1 MAVFK
6 NYSFEY
12 NAKSADIFKAT
23 VACITTF
30 EASDFEEGCLIDI
43 DDAQFYGIIVES
55 KKSGERL
62 TFDITAESYA
72 RELRNNL
79 VSEEILFRQT
89 DAIQLIKS
97 HFLPEG
103 WQFEYPAQFDTY
115 PKYVSYTLRNGTYI
129 SHISTI
135 LTMLGLDYT
144 IYTTKS
150 GANYTKTIKAYFRDD
165 FDGKTITEVKEWVD
179 FGALSI
185 DADYGKIATSI
196 VVMGADTELGIK
208 QVVMDAEMGDWRYVP
223 RMIKIKDTQL
233 KKPELSEDSKYLW
246 YFPAS
251 ATDYTIDQI
260 VSTDVIEIGN
270 EIMKIHSVW
279 YLPESHLASYEN
291 GEITDGEIANY
302 LQPITNYNLTGAI
315 VASIDFNATNWFES
329 VQRTIGVE
337 NKRNLNAYGSES
349 EMHAI
354 YDPILML
361 SGVISVSSYLTFEKN
376 LPHYNGF
383 FWIGSERL
391 FYRGCSN
398 ITTQYN
404 VDPLVRGVPTCAV
417 TSCEHCGTR
426 PGVGIPGWTV
436 SCPFGGVDRNES
448 IKNYCLLAQEMESR
462 NIKLVH
468 SDIITSNGTSCPI
481 CFDTTSPCPLMACKN
496 LKNDAQFKQLCP
508 KGISRNDIQWTE
520 KYVHHKGTIVFPDK
534 YYYNDN
540 GAEKYEMYARDSL
553 INQYGYLPTQV
564 QVKGISDADG
574 LDKVAEGYLR
584 LSALPITGK
593 FAYFHYAPW
602 VTPAGLYPGDVLSVE
617 VASKG
622 RYDLG
627 VASWYPT
634 HWFDYASNEDTC
646 PGVADEWR
654 EIPVGSK
661 KWYKIKDQFVIQKTV
676 KSQRGMPEVYFGT
689 SMSDFTSTLDYL
701 KDIRDTTSQRHRNQ
715 ELSKTVNTSE
725 NGYAAQVQNVKTGA
739 KTWVR
744 MIR

>member
-23 VACITTF
+23 AACITAS

-43 DDAQFYGIIVES
+43 DEAQFYGIIVES

-79 VSEEILFRQT
+79 VSEEVLFRQT

-97 HFLPEG
+97 HLLPEG
-103 WQFEYPAQFDTY
+103 WQFEYPAQFDTH
-115 PKYVSYTLRNGTYI
+115 PKYVSYILRNGTYI

-150 GANYTKTIKAYFRDD
+150 GSEYTKTIKAYFKDD
-165 FDGKTITEVKEWVD
+165 FEGKTIKEVKEWVD

-185 DADYGKIATSI
+185 NADYGKIATSI
-196 VVMGADTELGIK
+196 VVMGSETEIGIDH
-208 QVVMDAEMGDWRYVP
+208 VTMDAEIGDWRYAP
-223 RMIKIKDTQL
+223 RMLEIKDTRL
-233 KKPELSEDSKYLW
+233 KKPEFSDTSKYLW

-251 ATDYTIDQI
+251 PTDYTIDQI
-260 VSTDVIEIGN
+260 LAGDLISIGG
-270 EIMKIHSVW
+270 EVMKIHSIW
-279 YLPESHLASYEN
+279 FLPGWRVASYEN
-291 GEITDGEIANY
+291 GDITDDELFKYFEPIKNY
-302 LQPITNYNLTGAI
+302 VETGVI
-315 VASIDFNATNWFES
+315 VASIDLNATHWFES
-329 VQRTIGVE
+329 IKSEIQVE
-337 NKRNLNAYGSES
+337 NKRNINAYGSES

-361 SGVISVSSYLTFEKN
+361 SGVISVSSYLTFGKNFPCEK
-376 LPHYNGF
+376 GF
-383 FWIGSERL
+383 FWIGSERI
-391 FYRGCSN
+391 FYRRCEYDGTKYTVQN
-398 ITTQYN
+398 
-404 VDPLVRGVPTCAV
+404 LVRGVPTCAV
-417 TSCEHCGTR
+417 ASCEHCGTR
-426 PGVGIPGWTV
+426 AELRPIGWGYGCPYGGADSNECISEYCPLAAEIKTTLGIETGIL
-436 SCPFGGVDRNES
+436 SCP
-448 IKNYCLLAQEMESR
+448 L
-462 NIKLVH
+462 
-468 SDIITSNGTSCPI
+468 
-481 CFDTTSPCPLMACKN
+481 CFDPESACPVMKCPLV
-496 LKNDAQFKQLCP
+496 KNDTQFAVLCP
-508 KGISRNDIQWTE
+508 KGLTPSEIQWTE
-520 KYVHHKGTIVFPDK
+520 RYIHNKNAIVFPDS
-534 YYYNDN
+534 YYYNDE
-540 GAEKYEMYARDSL
+540 GIDVYEIYARDSL
-553 INQYGYLPTQV
+553 INKYGYLPAQV

-593 FAYFHYAPW
+593 FTYFQYDPW
-602 VTPAGLYPGDVLSVE
+602 AIPAGLYPGDVISIE

-622 RYDLG
+622 RYDLD
-627 VASWYPT
+627 VATWYPT
-634 HWFDYASNEDTC
+634 HWFEASEDDNC
-646 PGVADEWR
+646 PGLIDEWLR
-654 EIPVGSK
+654 IPKGSN
-661 KWYKIKDQFVIQKTV
+661 KWYKIKEQFIIQKTV
-676 KSQRGMPEVYFGT
+676 KSQRGMPEIYFGT

-725 NGYAAQVQNVKTGA
+725 NGYAAQVQNVKTGI

-744 MIR
+744 LIR

>member
-23 VACITTF
+23 AACITAS

-43 DDAQFYGIIVES
+43 DEAQFYGIIVES

-79 VSEEILFRQT
+79 VSEEVLFRQT

-97 HFLPEG
+97 HLLPEG
-103 WQFEYPAQFDTY
+103 WQFEYPAQFDTH
-115 PKYVSYTLRNGTYI
+115 PKYVSYILRNGTYI

-150 GANYTKTIKAYFRDD
+150 ESGYTKTIKAYFKDD
-165 FDGKTITEVKEWVD
+165 FEGKTIKEVKEWVD

-185 DADYGKIATSI
+185 NADYGKIATSI
-196 VVMGADTELGIK
+196 VVMGSETELGVS
-208 QVVMDAEMGDWRYVP
+208 QVTMDAEMGDWRYVP
-223 RMIKIKDTQL
+223 RMLEIKDTQL
-233 KKPELSEDSKYLW
+233 KKPEFSDTSKYLW

-251 ATDYTIDQI
+251 PTDYTIDQI
-260 VSTDVIEIGN
+260 LAGDLISIG
-270 EIMKIHSVW
+270 EEVMKVHSIW
-279 YLPESHLASYEN
+279 FLPGWRVASYEN
-291 GEITDGEIANY
+291 GDITDDELFTY
-302 LQPITNYNLTGAI
+302 FEPITNYVETGVI
-315 VASIDFNATNWFES
+315 VASIDLNATHWFES
-329 VQRTIGVE
+329 VQKTISVKD
-337 NKRNLNAYGSES
+337 KRNINAYCSES
-349 EMHAI
+349 KTHAI

-361 SGVISVSSYLTFEKN
+361 SGVISVSSYLTFDKN
-376 LPHYNGF
+376 LPSQNGF

-391 FYRGCSN
+391 FYQVCSN
-398 ITTQYN
+398 ETTQYN
-404 VDPLVRGVPTCAV
+404 VQRLVRGVPTCAV
-417 TSCEHCGTR
+417 ASCEHCGTR
-426 PGVGIPGWTV
+426 IGYHGWTV
-436 SCPFGGVDRNES
+436 GCPFGGVDRNEN
-448 IKNYCLLAQEMESR
+448 IGNYCILAQEIAAGGIEFT
-462 NIKLVH
+462 H
-468 SDIITSNGTSCPI
+468 SDIITNNGTACPL
-481 CFDTTSPCPLMACKN
+481 CFDSESPCPLLACKN
-496 LKNDAQFKQLCP
+496 IKNETQFAELCP
-508 KGISRNDIQWTE
+508 KGLTQPEIQWTE
-520 KYVHHKGTIVFPDK
+520 RYIHNKNAIVFPAS
-534 YYYNDN
+534 YYYNDD
-540 GAEKYEMYARDSL
+540 GVDVYEIYARDSL
-553 INQYGYLPTQV
+553 INQYGYLPVQV

-593 FAYFHYAPW
+593 LTYFNYDPW
-602 VTPAGLYPGDVLSVE
+602 EIPTGLYPGDVISVE

-622 RYDLG
+622 RYDLN
-627 VASWYPT
+627 VATWYPT
-634 HWFDYASNEDTC
+634 HWFDYASDEDEC
-646 PGVADEWR
+646 PGIADEWR
-654 EIPVGSK
+654 EIPVRSK
-661 KWYKIKDQFVIQKTV
+661 EWYKIKDQFIIQKTV
-676 KSQRGMPEVYFGT
+676 KSQRGMPEIYFGT

-744 MIR
+744 LIR

>member
-23 VACITTF
+23 VACITTS

-79 VSEEILFRQT
+79 VSEEVLFRQT
-89 DAIQLIKS
+89 NAIELIKS

-103 WQFEYPAQFDTY
+103 WQFEYPTQFDTY

-150 GANYTKTIKAYFRDD
+150 GVDYTKTVKAYFRDD
-165 FDGKTITEVKEWVD
+165 FEGKTITEVKEWVD

-185 DADYGKIATSI
+185 NADYGKIATSI
-196 VVMGADTELGIK
+196 VVMGSETDVGIH
-208 QVVMDAEMGDWRYVP
+208 QTTMDAEMGDWRYIP
-223 RMIKIKDTQL
+223 RMREIKDTQIN
-233 KKPELSEDSKYLW
+233 KPEFSDTSKYLW
-246 YFPAS
+246 YYPAS
-251 ATDYTIDQI
+251 PTDYTIDQI
-260 VSTDVIEIGN
+260 LAGDLISVGDEVMKVHSIWFLPGIRVS
-270 EIMKIHSVW
+270 
-279 YLPESHLASYEN
+279 SYEN
-291 GEITDGEIANY
+291 RDITDDTVSEYFEPIANY
-302 LQPITNYNLTGAI
+302 VETGVI
-315 VASIDFNATNWFES
+315 VASIDLNATHWFES
-329 VQRTIGVE
+329 VQSSNTVE
-337 NKRNLNAYGSES
+337 NRRNLNAYCSES
-349 EMHAI
+349 IIHGQ

-361 SGVISVSSYLTFEKN
+361 SGVISVSSYLTFDKN
-376 LPHYNGF
+376 LPSQNGF

-391 FYRGCSN
+391 FYQVCSN
-398 ITTQYN
+398 ETTQYN
-404 VDPLVRGVPTCAV
+404 VQRLVRGIPTCAV
-417 TSCEHCGTR
+417 ASCEHCGTR
-426 PGVGIPGWTV
+426 PGMGTHGWTV
-436 SCPFGGVDRNES
+436 SCPFGGVDRNEN
-448 IKNYCLLAQEMESR
+448 IKDYCLLAQEMESG
-462 NIKLVH
+462 NIKFVH

-520 KYVHHKGTIVFPDK
+520 RYIHNKNAIVFPDS
-534 YYYNDN
+534 YYYNDID
-540 GAEKYEMYARDSL
+540 GEKYEIYARDSL

-593 FAYFHYAPW
+593 FTYFNYAPW
-602 VTPAGLYPGDVLSVE
+602 VTPAGFYPGDVLSVE

-634 HWFDYASNEDTC
+634 HWFDYASEEDTC

-654 EIPVGSK
+654 EIPTGSK
-661 KWYKIKDQFVIQKTV
+661 KWYKIKDQFVIQKTC

-701 KDIRDTTSQRHRNQ
+701 KDVRDTTSQRHRNQ

>member
-12 NAKSADIFKAT
+12 NAKSADVFKAT
-23 VACITTF
+23 VACITAL
-30 EASDFEEGCLIDI
+30 EAFDFKEGCRIDI
-43 DDAQFYGIIVES
+43 DDAKFYGIIVES

-79 VSEEILFRQT
+79 ISKEVLFRQT

-97 HFLPEG
+97 HLLPEG

-115 PKYVSYTLRNGTYI
+115 PKYVSYILRNGTYI

-150 GANYTKTIKAYFRDD
+150 GNEYTKIVKAYFRDD
-165 FDGKTITEVKEWVD
+165 FEGKPIKELKEWVD

-185 DADYGKIATSI
+185 NADYGKIATSI
-196 VVMGADTELGIK
+196 VVMGSETEIGID
-208 QVVMDAEMGDWRYVP
+208 QVTMDAEMGDWRYVP
-223 RMIKIKDTQL
+223 RMLEIKDTQL
-233 KKPELSEDSKYLW
+233 KKPEFSEESKYLW

-251 ATDYTIDQI
+251 PTDYTIDQI
-260 VSTDVIEIGN
+260 LAGDLISIG
-270 EIMKIHSVW
+270 EEVMKVHSIW
-279 YLPESHLASYEN
+279 FLPGWRVASYEN
-291 GEITDGEIANY
+291 GDITDDELFKY
-302 LQPITNYNLTGAI
+302 FKPITSYVETGVI
-315 VASIDFNATNWFES
+315 VASIDLNATHWFES
-329 VQRTIGVE
+329 VQKTISVKD
-337 NKRNLNAYGSES
+337 KRNINAYCSES
-349 EMHAI
+349 KTHAI

-361 SGVISVSSYLTFEKN
+361 SGFISVSSYLTFDKN
-376 LPHYNGF
+376 LPSQNGF

-391 FYRGCSN
+391 FYQVCSN
-398 ITTQYN
+398 ETTQYN
-404 VDPLVRGVPTCAV
+404 VQRLVRGVPTCAV
-417 TSCEHCGTR
+417 ASCEHCGTR
-426 PGVGIPGWTV
+426 EELRPIGWSYGCPYGGFDTNECVSKYCTLAAEVKTALGIETNIQ
-436 SCPFGGVDRNES
+436 SCPLSFDPES
-448 IKNYCLLAQEMESR
+448 
-462 NIKLVH
+462 V
-468 SDIITSNGTSCPI
+468 CPVMK
-481 CFDTTSPCPLMACKN
+481 CPFV
-496 LKNDAQFKQLCP
+496 KNDTQFAVLCP
-508 KGISRNDIQWTE
+508 KGLTQSEIQRTE
-520 KYVHHKGTIVFPDK
+520 RYIHNKNAIVFPDS
-534 YYYNDN
+534 YYYNDD
-540 GAEKYEMYARDSL
+540 GIDVYEIYARDSL
-553 INQYGYLPTQV
+553 INKYGYLPAQV

-593 FAYFHYAPW
+593 FTYFQYDPW
-602 VTPAGLYPGDVLSVE
+602 AIPAGLYPGDVLSVE

-634 HWFDYASNEDTC
+634 HWFDYASEENTC

-654 EIPVGSK
+654 EIPAGSK
-661 KWYKIKDQFVIQKTV
+661 EWYKIKDQFIIQKTV
-676 KSQRGMPEVYFGT
+676 KSQRGMPEIYFGT

-744 MIR
+744 LIR

>member
-23 VACITTF
+23 VACITTS

-79 VSEEILFRQT
+79 VSEEVPFRQT

-103 WQFEYPAQFDTY
+103 WQFEYPTQFDTY

-150 GANYTKTIKAYFRDD
+150 GSDYTKTVKAYFRDD
-165 FDGKTITEVKEWVD
+165 FEGKTIKEVKEWVD

-185 DADYGKIATSI
+185 NADYGKIATSI
-196 VVMGADTELGIK
+196 VVMGSETEVGVS
-208 QVVMDAEMGDWRYVP
+208 QVTMDAEMGDWRYVP
-223 RMIKIKDTQL
+223 RMLEIKDTQL
-233 KKPELSEDSKYLW
+233 KKPEFSDTSKYLW
-246 YFPAS
+246 YYPAS
-251 ATDYTIDQI
+251 PTDYTIDQI
-260 VSTDVIEIGN
+260 LAGDLISIGD
-270 EIMKIHSVW
+270 EVMKVHSIW
-279 YLPESHLASYEN
+279 FLPGYRVASYEN
-291 GEITDGEIANY
+291 GYITDDTLSTYFE
-302 LQPITNYNLTGAI
+302 PITNYVETGVI
-315 VASIDFNATNWFES
+315 VVSVDLNATHWFES
-329 VQRTIGVE
+329 VQASKTVE
-337 NKRNLNAYGSES
+337 NRRNINAYCSES
-349 EMHAI
+349 TTHAI

-361 SGVISVSSYLTFEKN
+361 SGFISVSSYLTFHKN
-376 LPHYNGF
+376 LPSQKGF

-391 FYRGCSN
+391 FYQACSN
-398 ITTQYN
+398 ETTQYN
-404 VDPLVRGVPTCAV
+404 VQRLVRGIPTCAV

-426 PGVGIPGWTV
+426 EELRPIGWSYGCPYGGFDTNECVSKYCTLAAEVKTALGIETNIQ
-436 SCPFGGVDRNES
+436 SCPLSFDPES
-448 IKNYCLLAQEMESR
+448 
-462 NIKLVH
+462 V
-468 SDIITSNGTSCPI
+468 CPVMK
-481 CFDTTSPCPLMACKN
+481 CPFV
-496 LKNDAQFKQLCP
+496 KNDTQFAVLCP
-508 KGISRNDIQWTE
+508 KGLTQSEIQWTE
-520 KYVHHKGTIVFPDK
+520 RYIHNKNAIVFPDS
-534 YYYNDN
+534 YYYNDD
-540 GAEKYEMYARDSL
+540 GIDVYEIYARDSL
-553 INQYGYLPTQV
+553 INKYGYLPAQV

-593 FAYFHYAPW
+593 FTYFQYAPW

-634 HWFDYASNEDTC
+634 HWFDYASEEDTC

-654 EIPVGSK
+654 EIPAGSK
-661 KWYKIKDQFVIQKTV
+661 EWYKIKDQFIIQKTV
-676 KSQRGMPEVYFGT
+676 KSQRGMPEIYFGT

-715 ELSKTVNTSE
+715 ELSKTVNISE
-725 NGYAAQVQNVKTGA
+725 NGYAAQVRNVKTGA

>member
-23 VACITTF
+23 VACITTS

-150 GANYTKTIKAYFRDD
+150 GPDYTKTVKAYFRDD
-165 FDGKTITEVKEWVD
+165 FEGKTIKEVKEWVD

-185 DADYGKIATSI
+185 NADYGKIATSI
-196 VVMGADTELGIK
+196 VVMGSETEVGVS
-208 QVVMDAEMGDWRYVP
+208 QVTMDAEMGDWRYVP
-223 RMIKIKDTQL
+223 RMLEIKDTQL
-233 KKPELSEDSKYLW
+233 KKPEFSDTSKYLW
-246 YFPAS
+246 YYPAS
-251 ATDYTIDQI
+251 PTNYTIDQI
-260 VSTDVIEIGN
+260 LAGDLISVGDEV
-270 EIMKIHSVW
+270 MKVHSIW
-279 YLPESHLASYEN
+279 FLPGYRVASYEN
-291 GEITDGEIANY
+291 GDITDDTLSEY
-302 LQPITNYNLTGAI
+302 FKPITNYVETGVI
-315 VASIDFNATNWFES
+315 VASIDLNATHWFES
-329 VQRTIGVE
+329 VQKTISVKD
-337 NKRNLNAYGSES
+337 KRNINAYCSES
-349 EMHAI
+349 KTHAI

-361 SGVISVSSYLTFEKN
+361 SGFISVSSYLTFDKN
-376 LPHYNGF
+376 LPSQNGF

-391 FYRGCSN
+391 FYQVCSN
-398 ITTQYN
+398 ETTQYN
-404 VDPLVRGVPTCAV
+404 VQRLVRGVPTCAV
-417 TSCEHCGTR
+417 ASCEHCGTR
-426 PGVGIPGWTV
+426 EELRPIGWSYGCPYGGFDTNECVSKYCTLAAEVKTALGIETGIL
-436 SCPFGGVDRNES
+436 SCP
-448 IKNYCLLAQEMESR
+448 L
-462 NIKLVH
+462 
-468 SDIITSNGTSCPI
+468 
-481 CFDTTSPCPLMACKN
+481 CFDPESTCPVMKCPLV
-496 LKNDAQFKQLCP
+496 KNDTQFAVLCP
-508 KGISRNDIQWTE
+508 KGLTPSEIQWTE
-520 KYVHHKGTIVFPDK
+520 RYIHNKNAIVFPDS
-534 YYYNDN
+534 YYYNDE
-540 GAEKYEMYARDSL
+540 GIDVYEIYARDSL
-553 INQYGYLPTQV
+553 INQYGYLPVQV

-593 FAYFHYAPW
+593 FTYFQYDPW
-602 VTPAGLYPGDVLSVE
+602 VIPAGLYPGDVLSVE

-622 RYDLG
+622 RYDLD
-627 VASWYPT
+627 VATWYPT
-634 HWFDYASNEDTC
+634 HWFDYASEENTC

-654 EIPVGSK
+654 EIPAGSK
-661 KWYKIKDQFVIQKTV
+661 EWYKIKDQFIIQKTV
-676 KSQRGMPEVYFGT
+676 KSQRGMPEIYFGT

-715 ELSKTVNTSE
+715 ELSKTINTSE

-744 MIR
+744 LIR

>member
-23 VACITTF
+23 VACITTS
-30 EASDFEEGCLIDI
+30 EASDFKEGCLIDI
-43 DDAQFYGIIVES
+43 DEAQFYGIIVES

-79 VSEEILFRQT
+79 VSEEVLFRQT

-150 GANYTKTIKAYFRDD
+150 GADYTKTVKAYFRDD
-165 FDGKTITEVKEWVD
+165 FEGKTIKEVKEWVD

-185 DADYGKIATSI
+185 NADYGKIATSI
-196 VVMGADTELGIK
+196 VVMGSETDVGVS
-208 QVVMDAEMGDWRYVP
+208 QVTMDAEMGDWRYVP
-223 RMIKIKDTQL
+223 RMREIKDTQL
-233 KKPELSEDSKYLW
+233 SKPEFSDTSKYLW
-246 YFPAS
+246 YYPAS
-251 ATDYTIDQI
+251 PTDYTIDQI
-260 VSTDVIEIGN
+260 LAEDLISVGDEV
-270 EIMKIHSVW
+270 MKVHSIW
-279 YLPESHLASYEN
+279 FLPGWRVASYEN
-291 GEITDGEIANY
+291 GDITDDELFTY
-302 LQPITNYNLTGAI
+302 FEPITNYVETGVI
-315 VASIDFNATNWFES
+315 VASIDLNATHWFES
-329 VQRTIGVE
+329 VQSSKTVE
-337 NKRNLNAYGSES
+337 DKRNINAYGSES
-349 EMHAI
+349 TTHAI
-354 YDPILML
+354 YDPLLML
-361 SGVISVSSYLTFEKN
+361 SGVISVSSYLTFDKN
-376 LPHYNGF
+376 LPSQNGF

-391 FYRGCSN
+391 FYQVCLN
-398 ITTQYN
+398 ETTQYN
-404 VDPLVRGVPTCAV
+404 VQRLVRGIPTCAV
-417 TSCEHCGTR
+417 ASCEHCGTR
-426 PGVGIPGWTV
+426 EELRPIGWAYGCPYGGFDSEQCISKYCTLAAEVKTALGIETSIQ
-436 SCPFGGVDRNES
+436 SCPLSFDPES
-448 IKNYCLLAQEMESR
+448 VCPVMKCPFIKN
-462 NIKLVH
+462 
-468 SDIITSNGTSCPI
+468 
-481 CFDTTSPCPLMACKN
+481 DT
-496 LKNDAQFKQLCP
+496 QFAVLCP
-508 KGISRNDIQWTE
+508 KGLTQSEIQWTE
-520 KYVHHKGTIVFPDK
+520 RYIHNKNAIVFPDS
-534 YYYNDN
+534 YYYNDID
-540 GAEKYEMYARDSL
+540 GEKYEIYARDSL

-593 FAYFHYAPW
+593 FTYFQYAPW

-634 HWFDYASNEDTC
+634 HWFDYASEEDTC

-654 EIPVGSK
+654 EIPAGSK
-661 KWYKIKDQFVIQKTV
+661 EWYKIKDQFIIQKTV
-676 KSQRGMPEVYFGT
+676 KSQRGMPEIYFGT

-715 ELSKTVNTSE
+715 ELSKTINTSE